1 MAMRVVLLIAELVV
15 HPAKSST
22 NESLER
28 LVEFAA
34 FEAAE
39 ARLQVRDLRWN
50 VEHHKAEDRSVTL
63 AVLGT

>member
-34 FEAAE
+34 FEAAVS
-39 ARLQVRDLRWN
+39 RLLARDLRWN
-50 VEHHKAEDRSVTL
+50 VEHHKAGDRSVTL
-63 AVLGT
+63 AVQGT